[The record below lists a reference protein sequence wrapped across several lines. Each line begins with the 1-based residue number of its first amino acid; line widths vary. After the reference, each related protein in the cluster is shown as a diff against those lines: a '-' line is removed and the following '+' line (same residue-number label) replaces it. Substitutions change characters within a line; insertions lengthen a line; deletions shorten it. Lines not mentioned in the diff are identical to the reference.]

1 MIMCRQVLLPLRGA
15 LTAALLLAS
24 GLAAQAATSSGT
36 LPVTATVLSKNV
48 CKFVTPN
55 VNVPF
60 GTIDPRLAT
69 NATVTVTTTF
79 KCTGSA
85 PTAAFLITVNDGLWS
100 TGANARRMRHA
111 TTTTEFM
118 PYSLAVSPT
127 TGTVAKNVN
136 QVLTIT
142 GTVLPVNYQDR
153 FSGTYSDT
161 VVLTL
166 TP

>member
-1 MIMCRQVLLPLRGA
+1 MRGLLAAVLLVG
-15 LTAALLLAS
+15 S
-24 GLAAQAATSSGT
+24 GWSAHAGTSSGV
-36 LPVTATVLSKNV
+36 LGVTATVLSKNV

-60 GTIDPRLAT
+60 GTIDPSLST
-69 NATVTVTTTF
+69 NATVTVSTTF

-85 PTAAFLITVNDGLWS
+85 PTAAYMITVNDGLWS
-100 TGANARRMRHA
+100 TGVNARRMRHA
-111 TTTTEFM
+111 TITTEFM
-118 PYSLAVSPT
+118 PYALSISPL

-136 QVLTIT
+136 ETLTIT
-142 GTVLPVNYQDR
+142 GTVLPADYQNR
-153 FSGTYSDT
+153 SSGAYSDT